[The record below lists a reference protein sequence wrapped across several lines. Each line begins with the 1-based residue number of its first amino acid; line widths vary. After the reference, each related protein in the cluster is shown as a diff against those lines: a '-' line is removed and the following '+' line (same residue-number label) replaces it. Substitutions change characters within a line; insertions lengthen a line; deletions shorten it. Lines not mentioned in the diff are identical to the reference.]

1 MSLETLQEIL
11 DFAMDKED
19 ASYRLYHEAATKA
32 GSISARKMFEEMA
45 EEEAGHKRL
54 VAKLDREVVARYAF
68 PHVPD
73 LKIGDYLHDV
83 AYRPDMTF
91 QEILIFSMKEE
102 ERAFQLYTRAEAM
115 TGDPELKQ
123 LLLMLANE
131 EKRHKFKLE
140 ALYDDKVLT
149 EG

>member
-1 MSLETLQEIL
+1 MSLDTLQDIL
-11 DFAMDKED
+11 AFAMDKED
-19 ASYRLYHEAATKA
+19 ASYRLYHEAAGKA
-32 GSISARKMFEEMA
+32 GSISGRKMFEEMA
-45 EEEAGHKRL
+45 EEEAEHKRL
-54 VAKLDREVVARYAF
+54 IARFDPEIVARYTF

-73 LKIGDYLHDV
+73 LKIGDYLHEV

-91 QEILIFSMKEE
+91 QEILIFAMKEE
-102 ERAFQLYTRAEAM
+102 ERAFQLYTRAETM
-115 TGDPELKQ
+115 TSDPDLKR

-149 EG
+149 EM

>member
-1 MSLETLQEIL
+1 MSLDTLQEIL

-19 ASYRLYHEAATKA
+19 ASYRLYHEAAEKA
-32 GSISARKMFEEMA
+32 GSISGKKMFLEMA

-54 VAKLDREVVARYAF
+54 IAKLDREIVARYKF

-73 LKIGDYLHDV
+73 LKIGVYLHEV
-83 AYRPDMTF
+83 TYRPDMTF
-91 QEILIFSMKEE
+91 QEILIFAMKEE
-102 ERAFQLYTRAEAM
+102 ERAYRLYQQAETM
-115 TGDPELKQ
+115 TTDPDLKEM
-123 LLLMLANE
+123 LLMLANE

>member
-1 MSLETLQEIL
+1 MSLDTLEEIL

-19 ASYRLYHEAATKA
+19 ASYRLYHEAAEKA

-54 VAKLDREVVARYAF
+54 VAKLDRKIVAQYAF

-83 AYRPDMTF
+83 PYRPDMTF
-91 QEILIFSMKEE
+91 QEILIFAMKEE
-102 ERAFQLYTRAEAM
+102 ERAFQLYTKAEAM
-115 TGDPELKQ
+115 TGDPDLKQ

>member
-1 MSLETLQEIL
+1 MSLETLQDIL

-19 ASYRLYHEAATKA
+19 ASFRLYHEAAEKA
-32 GSISARKMFEEMA
+32 GSISGRKMFEEMA

-54 VAKLDREVVARYAF
+54 IARLDREVVAKYTF

-91 QEILIFSMKEE
+91 QEILIFAMKEE
-102 ERAFQLYTRAEAM
+102 ERAVQLYQRAETM
-115 TGDPELKQ
+115 TSDPDLKQ
-123 LLLMLANE
+123 MLLMLANE

-140 ALYDDKVLT
+140 ALYDDKVLA

>member
-1 MSLETLQEIL
+1 MSLDTLQEIL

-19 ASYRLYHEAATKA
+19 ASCRLYLEAAEKA
-32 GSISARKMFEEMA
+32 GSIPARKMFLEMA
-45 EEEAGHKRL
+45 EEEEGHKRL
-54 VAKLDREVVARYAF
+54 VARLDRRVVAQYAF

-73 LKIGDYLHDV
+73 LRIGDYLHDV
-83 AYRPDMTF
+83 EYRPEMTF
-91 QEILIFSMKEE
+91 QEILIFAMKEE
-102 ERAFQLYTRAEAM
+102 ERAYQLYTRAEAM
-115 TGDPELKQ
+115 TGDSDLKQ

-149 EG
+149 EM

>member
-1 MSLETLQEIL
+1 MSLDTLQEIL
-11 DFAMDKED
+11 EFAMDKED
-19 ASYRLYHEAATKA
+19 ASYRLYHEAAEKA
-32 GSISARKMFEEMA
+32 GSISGKKMFQEMA

-54 VAKLDREVVARYAF
+54 IAKLDREVIARYTF

-73 LKIGDYLHDV
+73 LKIGDYLHEV
-83 AYRPDMTF
+83 TYRPDMTF
-91 QEILIFSMKEE
+91 QEILIFAMKEE
-102 ERAFQLYTRAEAM
+102 ERACRLYLQAETM
-115 TGDPELKQ
+115 TGDPDLKEM
-123 LLLMLANE
+123 LLMLANE

>member
-1 MSLETLQEIL
+1 MSMETLQEIL

-19 ASYRLYHEAATKA
+19 ASYRLYHEAAVKA

-45 EEEAGHKRL
+45 EEEEGHKRL
-54 VAKLDREVVARYAF
+54 VAKLDRDVVARYAF

-73 LKIGDYLHDV
+73 LKIGDYLHEV

-91 QEILIFSMKEE
+91 QEILIFAMKEE
-102 ERAFQLYTRAEAM
+102 ERAFQLYTRAETM